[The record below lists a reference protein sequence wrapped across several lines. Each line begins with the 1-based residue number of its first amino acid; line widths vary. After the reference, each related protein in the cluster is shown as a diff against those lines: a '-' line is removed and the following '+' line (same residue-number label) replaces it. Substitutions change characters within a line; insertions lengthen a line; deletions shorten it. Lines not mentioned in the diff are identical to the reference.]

1 MRSGA
6 LRTSLPLAPL
16 APLAMPRRMPVTS
29 NPAGASFPAPITP
42 VTEGSLT

>member
-6 LRTSLPLAPL
+6 LRTSLPL